1 MLRFVLRRLALMVP
15 VLVGLS
21 ILLFAWVRALPGDPA
36 RSLLGEKATP
46 DSIDRINAK
55 YGFERPLLEQYL
67 TYVKALLQGDLGN
80 SLQTGEPVLQSFLDK
95 FPATVELAS
104 VALPFAIV
112 VGIPAGHLAPNHPG
126 GLIIPLVVS
135 GFSPGAA

>member
-67 TYVKALLQGDLGN
+67 TYVKALPQGDLGN
-80 SLQTGEPVLQSFLDK
+80 SIQTGEPVLQSFMDQ
-95 FPATVELAS
+95 FTATVALAS
-104 VALPFAIV
+104 VALLFALV
-112 VGIPAGHLAPNHPG
+112 DGLPPASRAAKTQC
-126 GLIIPLVVS
+126 GL
-135 GFSPGAA
+135 SPTFVPSV